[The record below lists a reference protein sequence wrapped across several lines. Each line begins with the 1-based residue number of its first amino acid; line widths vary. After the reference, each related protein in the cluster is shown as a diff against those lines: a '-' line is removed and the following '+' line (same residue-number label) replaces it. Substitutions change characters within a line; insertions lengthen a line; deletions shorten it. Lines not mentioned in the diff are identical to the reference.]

1 MRSRNFLTGTEY
13 RRLFWRFMPPAIV
26 MMLALEWLTRSA
38 GPPTPQVGE
47 PLIDTRI
54 ESFADSRPA
63 AGTVVIAP
71 SDGATPSSSGG
82 ALAASA
88 EALARVRDVAFF
100 RSADHAAWSEICGT
114 LRAEAG
120 DPARP
125 PAPEVALGELLSMPR
140 SYRGRPV
147 RLRGTLRRLEQ
158 LDPPAGAREVGRY
171 WQGWL
176 EPAVGPA
183 APLIVHLLELPAG
196 MPTGLAIREPVVIDG
211 YFLKTAAYR
220 AADGVRVA
228 PLILASTVIR
238 PKAAAAQ
245 TSRGNRSLRLLAAGT
260 LFSIVAALGFGFLAG
275 GRGHR
280 RHRPADA
287 PALDA
292 ALAGFEPEPIAAALR
307 RAAARDDEHS
317 TGEDAEHSAGD
328 TV

>member
-38 GPPTPQVGE
+38 GPPAPPAGE
-47 PLIDTRI
+47 PPIDTRI

-71 SDGATPSSSGG
+71 SDGATPSPSDG

-88 EALARVRDVAFF
+88 EALARVRDVTFF
-100 RSADHAAWSEICGT
+100 RSADHAAWSEICAT

-120 DPARP
+120 DTARP

-147 RLRGTLRRLEQ
+147 RLRGTLRRLEH
-158 LDPPAGAREVGRY
+158 LDPPAGAQEVGRY

-183 APLIVHLLELPAG
+183 APLIVHLLDLPAG
-196 MPTGLAIREPVVIDG
+196 MPTGLTIREPVTIDG

-228 PLILASTVIR
+228 PLILAATAIR
-238 PKAAAAQ
+238 PAVSSAAI
-245 TSRGNRSLRLLAAGT
+245 SPENWSLGLLAAGT
-260 LFSIVAALGFGFLAG
+260 LFTVVAALGFGFLAG
-275 GRGHR
+275 GRGRR

-292 ALAGFEPEPIAAALR
+292 ALAGFEPEPIAAALL
-307 RAAARDDEHS
+307 RAAARDADNS
-317 TGEDAEHSAGD
+317 AGKDAEPSAGE